1 MGRPEEA
8 QSTVSAAAVSLRGLS
23 KTFAGKLVLDGIDLE
38 VAPGQVL
45 GYLGANGAGK
55 STTIKILLGLVPHF
69 QGEARVAGLD
79 PRTDALA
86 IKRIVGYVPE
96 NALLFEQ
103 LTVAEFLLFIGRLHD
118 LDDALI
124 QRRCDVFL
132 EVFEIRDRLSSRIAT
147 LSKGMRQKVLL
158 SSALVHSP
166 RILFLDEPLS
176 GLDVSATI
184 LVKTLI
190 RGLADQGRTIFYSS
204 HAMDVVQQVCD
215 RIVILDEGRIAA
227 QGTFAELSAQR
238 SGSNLERIFAEVTSR
253 GGEEERARRLFEAI
267 A

>member
-1 MGRPEEA
+1 MD
-8 QSTVSAAAVSLRGLS
+8 AAPAVTLRGLT
-23 KTFAGKLVLDGIDLE
+23 KRYPGKLVLDGVDLD
-38 VAPGQVL
+38 VAPGTVL

-55 STTIKILLGLVPHF
+55 STTIKILLGLVTDF
-69 QGEARVAGLD
+69 TGEARVGAFD
-79 PRTDALA
+79 PRTDALE

-103 LTVAEFLLFIGRLHD
+103 LTVAELLLFVGRMHG
-118 LDDALI
+118 LDDDLV
-124 QRRCDVFL
+124 RSRCDVFL
-132 EVFEIRDRLSSRIAT
+132 EVFEIRDRLSTRIAT

-158 SSALVHSP
+158 ASALVHSP
-166 RILFLDEPLS
+166 RVLFLDEPLS
-176 GLDVSATI
+176 GLDVNATI

-215 RIVILDEGRIAA
+215 RIVILDGGKIAA
-227 QGTFAELSAQR
+227 QGTFAELSSAR
-238 SGSNLERIFAEVTSR
+238 HGSNLERIFADVTSR